1 MILWVTSASK
11 KTKEGWPNFIAM
23 YSAIGDGSARAY
35 ATTGWTKGYIKS
47 TEENVAES
55 SNRSVTGSF
64 AAWMR
69 FQTMAGTRSALSSG
83 GASGKKKAD

>member
-23 YSAIGDGSARAY
+23 YSAIGDGSALAY
-35 ATTGWTKGYIKS
+35 ATTGQTKDCIES
-47 TEENVAES
+47 TEGDVAES
-55 SNRSVTGSF
+55 SNRSVIGSF
-64 AAWMR
+64 AVWMR
-69 FQTMAGTRSALSSG
+69 FPTMVDTRSALSSG

>member
-23 YSAIGDGSARAY
+23 YSAIDNGSALAY
-35 ATTGWTKGYIKS
+35 ATTGRTKGYIKS
-47 TEENVAES
+47 TEEDAAES
-55 SNRSVTGSF
+55 SNRSVTGGF
-64 AAWMR
+64 VAWMR
-69 FQTMAGTRSALSSG
+69 FPTMADTRSALSSG

>member
-1 MILWVTSASK
+1 
-11 KTKEGWPNFIAM
+11 M
-23 YSAIGDGSARAY
+23 YSAIGDGSALAY
-35 ATTGWTKGYIKS
+35 ATTGRTKDCIES
-47 TEENVAES
+47 TGEDVAES

-69 FQTMAGTRSALSSG
+69 FPTMVDTRSALSFG